1 MLGQY
6 HHQNIRI
13 YDKYIEKKKPS
24 SWDLGR
30 NIILGFVR
38 IRVWGIYEFDGY
50 VASEFIVDTITTV
63 NSESLQR
70 TNAQQVRAEQKE
82 ELLKQGVNSLVGG
95 GWLWHHLRR
104 ADQEDWQSSWGE
116 CSHVM
121 VMMVMVVVNFEHFI
135 SDQGKGKGK
144 GSNINNIL
152 SRQYLIKILNILFL
166 TRWSGNWII
175 CLNSISSKCW
185 IFFSHQVIVTGG
197 KDTGLKPRVADL
209 VPGSWAQRRWKWK
222 WKWLINA
229 SKEIVTTAQFWQ

>member
-30 NIILGFVR
+30 IIILGFVR

-104 ADQEDWQSSWGE
+104 ADQEDW
-116 CSHVM
+116 
-121 VMMVMVVVNFEHFI
+121 
-135 SDQGKGKGK
+135 
-144 GSNINNIL
+144 
-152 SRQYLIKILNILFL
+152 
-166 TRWSGNWII
+166 
-175 CLNSISSKCW
+175 
-185 IFFSHQVIVTGG
+185 
-197 KDTGLKPRVADL
+197 
-209 VPGSWAQRRWKWK
+209 
-222 WKWLINA
+222 
-229 SKEIVTTAQFWQ
+229 